1 MISEIKNLYG
11 SLGDAVV
18 EKIEYSLINSDT
30 NIKFLSVYM
39 RCLNWQTEEWQK
51 IKFTFINVLHFQYLE
66 NKKLQSSVVFEA
78 LIEQNESRIVVDFF
92 PIQVDG
98 LGVLAEDPKSSFL
111 VHCKAVSYEVLD

>member
-30 NIKFLSVYM
+30 NIKSLSVYM

-78 LIEQNESRIVVDFF
+78 LIEQNESRIVVDFY

>member
-30 NIKFLSVYM
+30 NIKSLSVYM